1 MRSRSLTRNKIN
13 VITLGCSK
21 NIYDSEVLLGQLRAN
36 DVDAEHESES
46 EDCNIVVVNTCGF
59 IDNAKEQSVDTILE
73 QISRKNNGE
82 IDQLFVTGCLSERYK
97 DDLEKEMPSVDR
109 FFGTK
114 DLPRL
119 LKHLGADYKHELI
132 GERLITT
139 PSHYAY
145 LKISEGCNRKCSF
158 CAIPLMRGLHESIP
172 IENLVIEAKNLASN
186 GVKELILIAQD
197 LTYYGLD
204 IYKKRNL
211 SELIIELSKVEGIEW
226 IRLHYAFPTSFPL
239 DVLDTIRDNE
249 KVCKYLDIPLQH
261 ISDHLLASMRRGT
274 TMLKTKKLVS
284 EFRKR
289 VPGISL
295 RTSLIVGYPGE
306 TDVEF
311 NELLEFIQEF
321 KFDRLGVFTYSHEEN
336 THAFRLEDDVSND
349 IKSQRASKVM
359 EVQSHISYN
368 LNKNKIGKTYKVLF
382 DRKEGDYFIGR
393 TECDSPDVDNEVLVK
408 AAENYIR
415 IGDFAQIKIFDV
427 DHYDLYGTVV

>member
-36 DVDAEHESES
+36 DLDAEHESDS

-59 IDNAKEQSVDTILE
+59 IDNAKEQSIDTILE
-73 QISRKNNGE
+73 QIARKNNGD

-109 FFGTK
+109 FFGTQ

-172 IENLVIEAKNLASN
+172 IQNLVIEAKNLASN

-204 IYKKRNL
+204 I
-211 SELIIELSKVEGIEW
+211 
-226 IRLHYAFPTSFPL
+226 
-239 DVLDTIRDNE
+239 
-249 KVCKYLDIPLQH
+249 
-261 ISDHLLASMRRGT
+261 
-274 TMLKTKKLVS
+274 
-284 EFRKR
+284 
-289 VPGISL
+289 
-295 RTSLIVGYPGE
+295 
-306 TDVEF
+306 
-311 NELLEFIQEF
+311 
-321 KFDRLGVFTYSHEEN
+321 
-336 THAFRLEDDVSND
+336 
-349 IKSQRASKVM
+349 
-359 EVQSHISYN
+359 
-368 LNKNKIGKTYKVLF
+368 
-382 DRKEGDYFIGR
+382 
-393 TECDSPDVDNEVLVK
+393 
-408 AAENYIR
+408 
-415 IGDFAQIKIFDV
+415 
-427 DHYDLYGTVV
+427 